1 MPHFL
6 SLISLFYLLLS
17 SFLYFC
23 IHVNVCL
30 ENCQSTLFFVL
41 HDLTSLLLDDPL
53 IAVQRLTKVSAPH
66 FLETKVR
73 RISAPLGLS
82 AVQLD
87 PMAQDTGVGTASML
101 TTMQTARTE
110 NKGRKGATTTYMNNT
125 RQPHDKDRR
134 NKGRKASGFANCF
147 QSQETADF
155 NGTGVSHNVPV
166 IQTLPDFAP
175 DEDLQNCFEERRAS
189 NPSLSP
195 EGPVSEV
202 PPESAFK
209 PEGFSTGT
217 VRTVAMRRRQ
227 REREEDEG
235 ENKDKTMNSK
245 GSESEAQ
252 AGAMQRKLVQ
262 MWDCLQV
269 TA

>member
-1 MPHFL
+1 MVTP
-6 SLISLFYLLLS
+6 
-17 SFLYFC
+17 
-23 IHVNVCL
+23 
-30 ENCQSTLFFVL
+30 
-41 HDLTSLLLDDPL
+41 LT
-53 IAVQRLTKVSAPH
+53 AQRLMKVTAPN
-66 FLETKVR
+66 LIEPKVKR
-73 RISAPLGLS
+73 VSAPLGLS

-87 PMAQDTGVGTASML
+87 PMTQDTGIASML
-101 TTMQTARTE
+101 TTIQTAARAE
-110 NKGRKGATTTYMNNT
+110 LKARKGTSYMGNT

-134 NKGRKASGFANCF
+134 NKGRQASGFTNCF

-155 NGTGVSHNVPV
+155 NVTGVSQNVGG
-166 IQTLPDFAP
+166 IQILPDFPP
-175 DEDLQNCFEERRAS
+175 DEDPPNCVEERSAS
-189 NPSLSP
+189 NPSISP
-195 EGPVSEV
+195 ECPTSEL

-227 REREEDEG
+227 REREEEEG
-235 ENKDKTMNSK
+235 ENKDKTMTSK

-269 TA
+269 SEWEQLEFT